1 MKTFQSLGLKA
12 INYRRR
18 ELVMKKIRYGI
29 AILTTAFF
37 LSGCT
42 TGSEGATT
50 ESKSELD
57 TEEAL
62 FTSVSAEEAKQIM
75 DSETGY
81 MILDVRTKEEYESG
95 HIINATLLPNEE
107 IGEDVSDIL
116 PEKEQKILVYCRSGN
131 RSKQASEK
139 LVKLG
144 YTNIVEFGGIADW
157 PYEIEKTE

>member
-1 MKTFQSLGLKA
+1 
-12 INYRRR
+12 
-18 ELVMKKIRYGI
+18 MKKIRYGI
-29 AILTTAFF
+29 AILTIAFF

-50 ESKSELD
+50 ESKSESKSELD
-57 TEEAL
+57 TEEVV

-144 YTNIVEFGGIADW
+144 YTNIIEFGGIADW